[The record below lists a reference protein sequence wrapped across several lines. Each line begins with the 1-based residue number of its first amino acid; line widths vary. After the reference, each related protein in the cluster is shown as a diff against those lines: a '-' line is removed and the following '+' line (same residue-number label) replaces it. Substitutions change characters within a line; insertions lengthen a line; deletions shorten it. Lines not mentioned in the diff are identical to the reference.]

1 MKLPR
6 NARIFQGQLDV
17 APFAGV
23 FFLLLMFILFSS
35 SFLYTPGIQIDL
47 PEVDN
52 PLPGTTHPSLVV
64 SIDSSGRIYHENQVT
79 TEKELLLHLRKEV
92 EDSPEPLMLILQADK
107 NTTLGTLFNI
117 MNLARNAGVQH
128 TQLASEPHNFLFR
141 TNRLAS
147 P

>member
-35 SFLYTPGIQIDL
+35 SFLYRPGIQIDL
-47 PEVDN
+47 PEVEN
-52 PLPGTTHPSLVV
+52 PLPGTSLPSLVV
-64 SIDSSGRIYHENQVT
+64 SIDSSGRIYYENQVT
-79 TEKELLLHLRKEV
+79 TEKDLLGHLRKAV

-107 NTTLGTLFNI
+107 NATAGTLFAI
-117 MNLARNAGVQH
+117 MNLARNVGVQH
-128 TQLASEPHNFLFR
+128 TQLASEPYNFLAR
-141 TNRLAS
+141 TNSLAS